1 MSEGHKTPSFSM
13 TSVQAAN
20 AILKNLNKENFRYG
34 NLGLSVVSFIIKIT
48 PSKVINLLKI

>member
-1 MSEGHKTPSFSM
+1 M